1 MFINK
6 NKNLSLI
13 ISKTRISIVIIF
25 MFLLSSSAFSQNSQ
39 EKVYLTLRGSISRA
53 LQKNNQLQASYY
65 GLKKAQWDRYQAWTQ
80 LLPTASFNTRFTRI
94 DKESF
99 YLRDFFRQNI
109 HAFFPNLPEG
119 FEIPPSAYRNSYFS
133 SIDVSMPIF
142 NGVLLNGLLIANAN
156 KRALEKMNE
165 STKNNIMFQ
174 VVSSYLNVLKSK
186 ELLQLQEEFL
196 NLSKLNYEKAE
207 RKYQAGRFSKTEALR
222 WKVDYQQQKST
233 VTNSSS
239 ALRTGTTIL
248 ARMINMDMY
257 TRVEVEKSIPQI
269 ILDEADKIAAIPD
282 EQILKMI
289 RLSEDELIKANAALS
304 AVRSQTKVSKLLY
317 RNSYA
322 SYMPDVN
329 LTYSHGW
336 RENNTLA
343 LDDYSP
349 KTVMVNFSIPLFT
362 SFQNLTKTKSSYYE
376 YKQNKENYHD
386 QLKNTRFVLTETANK
401 IINLKIQRELS
412 KANVEFNKNNYK
424 VIEKQKERGLI
435 SNIDFIDAKL
445 NLQNAELG
453 DINNHY
459 DFISAMVELYYL
471 LGKLDEIVNVESRM

>member
-1 MFINK
+1 MSQRVFVTGIG
-6 NKNLSLI
+6 I
-13 ISKTRISIVIIF
+13 ISGIGNNVDETLQSIKQKKSGVTEIKYLETIHKGVI
-25 MFLLSSSAFSQNSQ
+25 
-39 EKVYLTLRGSISRA
+39 
-53 LQKNNQLQASYY
+53 
-65 GLKKAQWDRYQAWTQ
+65 
-80 LLPTASFNTRFTRI
+80 P
-94 DKESF
+94 
-99 YLRDFFRQNI
+99 
-109 HAFFPNLPEG
+109 
-119 FEIPPSAYRNSYFS
+119 
-133 SIDVSMPIF
+133 VS
-142 NGVLLNGLLIANAN
+142 
-156 KRALEKMNE
+156 
-165 STKNNIMFQ
+165 
-174 VVSSYLNVLKSK
+174 
-186 ELLQLQEEFL
+186 
-196 NLSKLNYEKAE
+196 
-207 RKYQAGRFSKTEALR
+207 
-222 WKVDYQQQKST
+222 
-233 VTNSSS
+233 
-239 ALRTGTTIL
+239 
-248 ARMINMDMY
+248 
-257 TRVEVEKSIPQI
+257 EVK
-269 ILDEADKIAAIPD
+269 
-282 EQILKMI
+282 
-289 RLSEDELIKANAALS
+289 LSEDELIKANAALS
-304 AVRSQTKVSKLLY
+304 AVHSQTKVSKLLY